1 MTRLLLLVAFVG
13 IVLLLCAVSHFAQE
27 RLE

>member
-1 MTRLLLLVAFVG
+1 MTRLLLLVAFAG
-13 IVLLLCAVSHFAQE
+13 IVLLLGWLRDALLR